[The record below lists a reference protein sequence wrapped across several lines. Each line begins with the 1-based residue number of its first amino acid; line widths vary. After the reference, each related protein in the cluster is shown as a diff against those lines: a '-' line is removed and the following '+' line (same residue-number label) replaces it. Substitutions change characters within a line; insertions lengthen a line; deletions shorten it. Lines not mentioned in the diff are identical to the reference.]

1 MTVRPVGGRLT
12 VLEAGELPLWGTATR
27 QPLPSLASGSPEGWA
42 EFERV
47 LAVRL
52 DAMGDVLMTTPALRA
67 LKAVRPE
74 RQLTLLTSS
83 AGAEVAALL
92 PEIDETIVYDPPWM
106 KAPSSPDPASDRAMI
121 ERLAAGRFDAAA
133 IFTVHTQSPHPTA
146 LLCHLAGI
154 ARRLG
159 HSRENPYRLLTE
171 WVAEPEADRP
181 LRHETRRQLDLVAA
195 VGLDARDDHLSLRV
209 PADAYRRVRGHLAAA
224 GLDVRK
230 PWLLVHPGASAS
242 SRRYPPERWVE
253 AARIVTD
260 TTGWPI
266 VWSGAANERSF
277 VAECAAATGAVAL
290 HGGSVADLA
299 ALVALAPIVAT
310 NNTGPAHI
318 AAAVGTPVVD
328 VYAQTNA
335 QHAPWHV
342 PNRVVFADVP
352 CRDCR
357 RSVCPQGHHRCLLD
371 VPPGAVAD
379 AVLDVAIE
387 VGLSVPA
394 PVGSFAPV
402 AGLAQ

>member
-1 MTVRPVGGRLT
+1 MTIRTVGGRLT
-12 VLEAGELPLWGTATR
+12 VLEAGELPLWGPATR
-27 QPLPSLASGSPEGWA
+27 RPVPSLAGGSPDGWA
-42 EFERV
+42 DFERV

-67 LKAVRPE
+67 LKAARPD
-74 RQLTLLTSS
+74 RRLTLLTSS
-83 AGAEVAALL
+83 AGAEVAGLL

-106 KAPSSPDPASDRAMI
+106 KAPSSPDPASDHAMI
-121 ERLAAGRFDAAA
+121 ERLSAGRFDAAA
-133 IFTVHTQSPHPTA
+133 IFTVHTQSPHASA

-154 ARRLG
+154 PRRLG
-159 HSRENPYRLLTE
+159 HSRENPYRLLSE

-209 PADAYRRVRGHLAAA
+209 PADAHRRVRGRLAA
-224 GLDVRK
+224 GGVDVRE

-242 SRRYPPERWVE
+242 SRRYPAERWIETAGIVSE
-253 AARIVTD
+253 A
-260 TTGWPI
+260 TGWAI
-266 VWSGAANERSF
+266 VWSGASHERSL
-277 VAECAAATGAVAL
+277 VAECAAATAGLAVA
-290 HGGSVADLA
+290 GGSVADLA

-335 QHAPWHV
+335 QHGPWDV

-379 AVLDVAIE
+379 AVLDLAAE
-387 VGLSVPA
+387 VGLDSPGR
-394 PVGSFAPV
+394 VGPLDAV
-402 AGLAQ
+402 AGLRQ